1 MSFIHLHLH
10 TEYSLVDG
18 LIRINELAAT
28 AESMNIPAIAVT
40 ERNNVFSA
48 VKFYRAMSSH
58 GIKPI
63 IGAEIN
69 LASKAK
75 DEFSNVLLLCQH
87 IDGYKNLSQLI
98 TKSYTEGQHLG
109 NPIVYMDWLESYND
123 GLIIIDCAENGYLS
137 KSSIHDDISI
147 VEKKIEKWLSIFSDR
162 FYLELQRVGKS
173 DQDNLINNTIDIS
186 NKFNIPLVAT
196 NNVRFLDEM
205 SYEAHEA
212 RVCIQESFTLDD
224 PRRPRHYTSQQYLR
238 SQKEMGELFSDIPE
252 SLTNTLKIA
261 QRCNIEFTLGQN
273 FLPHFPVKKSET
285 QDQ

>member
-75 DEFSNVLLLCQH
+75 DECTFA
-87 IDGYKNLSQLI
+87 LSA
-98 TKSYTEGQHLG
+98 Y
-109 NPIVYMDWLESYND
+109 
-123 GLIIIDCAENGYLS
+123 
-137 KSSIHDDISI
+137 
-147 VEKKIEKWLSIFSDR
+147 
-162 FYLELQRVGKS
+162 
-173 DQDNLINNTIDIS
+173 
-186 NKFNIPLVAT
+186 
-196 NNVRFLDEM
+196 
-205 SYEAHEA
+205 
-212 RVCIQESFTLDD
+212 
-224 PRRPRHYTSQQYLR
+224 RR
-238 SQKEMGELFSDIPE
+238 I
-252 SLTNTLKIA
+252 
-261 QRCNIEFTLGQN
+261 
-273 FLPHFPVKKSET
+273 
-285 QDQ
+285 